1 MVKVILPN
9 GFRYALKKK
18 KSIIHIYIYITH
30 NLILFRIM
38 IQMKI

>member
-18 KSIIHIYIYITH
+18 KLSYIYIYITH